1 MPEWKDEIRRHL
13 AGLRLAPAREA
24 EIVDEWAQHLE
35 ESYEELRSEG
45 ATDDEARRAVL
56 VTLSVPNLTAGR
68 RDPVP
73 PGAIRSGNIGAD
85 LWQDLRYAVRTLRK
99 SPAFAAFVILTLA
112 LGIGANTTVF
122 TVINTVLLHPLPVKS
137 ASQLV
142 AVDTLAANA
151 ASRSGRLLPVSYL
164 NLEDLREKN
173 QVFLNLA
180 GYTPPMPMTLTL
192 STTASAGSERI
203 FAELVTANYFETL
216 GLRPIMGRFF
226 IPEEDH
232 TPGAHAVVVIGY
244 GTWRQ
249 RFGGASDVIGRT
261 MRINGLVFTIA
272 GVAPDGFKGV
282 NAIFGPDIW
291 IPAMMAEQILPAQL
305 RGALR
310 ERGEVVFHGA
320 ARLKP
325 GVSMGLAEANLKI
338 IAAGLEKEYPDA
350 NRGHTVALRPL
361 SEAAL
366 GDTRQGALFG
376 GAVLMAI
383 VGLVLLIACSNVAN
397 LLLAKAAG
405 RRQEIAV
412 RLALGA
418 GRGRLIRQLL
428 TESTMLGVLS
438 GVVGLALADVGCRLL
453 WSARPAEVA
462 QNFVDLK
469 MDAHV
474 FVFALAVWL
483 VTGLLF
489 GLVPALQSSRADV
502 VGALKEET
510 RTAGR
515 SRRRITFANT
525 LLVGQVALSLVS
537 LITAALF
544 LRSIQRAY
552 MIDPGFQTDRLA
564 VFLVNPGQAGYSRAR
579 TEQFY
584 RDVRAQVSAM
594 PGIASVSWSSNLPLW
609 ARLSRGILIEGQTP
623 QRQSDTV
630 AAVVNTVDLN
640 YFETTGI
647 ALTHGRDFTEMD
659 RDGSLP
665 AAIVNETMA
674 ARYWPNQ
681 DPLGKRFQF
690 AGDKFFRQIVGVAK
704 TANYQSLNEEPQPA
718 VYVPLRQNFSDTMI
732 LHVRTERDPAGVL
745 AAVQRE
751 VRAID
756 SHLDVTDVRTGR
768 KIIDQALFSEKM
780 GVGLLGVFGLLA
792 LGLASVGLYGILAYS
807 VNRRRHEIGVRMSL
821 GADQLSVLWLVL
833 RQGMTLVATG
843 IGVGLGASLLIAG
856 ALSKLL
862 YGVSATDPVSLA
874 GASLTLLIVAAL
886 ACYLPARSASRVDP
900 LVALRE
906 G

>member
-1 MPEWKDEIRRHL
+1 MSEWPDWNNEIRQRL
-13 AGLRLAPAREA
+13 AGLHLAPAREA
-24 EIVDEWAQHLE
+24 EIVEEWAQHLE
-35 ESYEELRSEG
+35 EAYAELRSEG
-45 ATDDEARRAVL
+45 ATEDEARRAVL
-56 VTLSVPNLTAGR
+56 VTWSVPKLTGGR
-68 RDPVP
+68 RDSVP
-73 PGAIRSGNIGAD
+73 PGSASSGNIAAD
-85 LWQDLRYAVRTLRK
+85 LWQDLRYAARNLRK
-99 SPAFAAFVILTLA
+99 SPAFAVFVILTLA

-122 TVINTVLLHPLPVKS
+122 TLINTVLLNPLPIKN

-142 AVDTLAANA
+142 AVDTLATTT

-164 NLEDLREKN
+164 NLEDLRAKN
-173 QVFLNLA
+173 QVFTNLA
-180 GYTPPMPMTLTL
+180 GYTPPMAFTLT
-192 STTASAGSERI
+192 TAAGSERI

-216 GLRPIMGRFF
+216 GIRPIMGRFF
-226 IPEEDH
+226 VPEEDR
-232 TPGAHAVVVIGY
+232 TPGAHPVVVIGY
-244 GTWRQ
+244 GTWQQ
-249 RFGGASDVIGRT
+249 RLGGAADVIGRT

-272 GVAPDGFKGV
+272 GVAPEGFKGV

-291 IPAMMAEQILPAQL
+291 VPATMAEQILPAQL
-305 RGALR
+305 RDALR
-310 ERGEVVFHGA
+310 ERSEVVFHGA
-320 ARLKP
+320 GRLKP
-325 GVSMGLAEANLKI
+325 GVSMRLAEANLKT

-350 NRGHTVALRPL
+350 NRGHTVSLRPL
-361 SEAAL
+361 TEAAL
-366 GDTRQGALFG
+366 GDARQSALFG
-376 GAVLMAI
+376 SVVLMAI

-397 LLLAKAAG
+397 LLLARAAG

-428 TESTMLGVLS
+428 TESTLLGVLS
-438 GVVGLALADVGCRLL
+438 GVMGLALADVGCRLL

-462 QNFVDLK
+462 RNFVDLK

-474 FVFALAVWL
+474 FVFALVVSL
-483 VTGLLF
+483 ITGLLF
-489 GLVPALQSSRADV
+489 GLVPALQSSRAEV
-502 VGALKEET
+502 VEALKEET

-515 SRRRITFANT
+515 SRRRITFANA

-544 LRSIQRAY
+544 FRSIQRAY
-552 MIDPGFQTDRLA
+552 TIDPGFQTDRLA
-564 VFLVNPGQAGYSRAR
+564 VFLMNPGQAGYSRAR

-623 QRQSDTV
+623 LRPSDTV
-630 AAVVNTVDLN
+630 TAVVNTVDLN

-647 ALTHGRDFTEMD
+647 SLTRGRDFTDMD

-704 TANYQSLNEEPQPA
+704 TANYQSLNEEAQPA
-718 VYVPLRQNFSDTMI
+718 VYLPLRQNFSDTMI
-732 LHVRTERDPAGVL
+732 LHVRTQRDPAGVL
-745 AAVQRE
+745 TAVQRE

-768 KIIDQALFSEKM
+768 KIIDQALFSARM

-792 LGLASVGLYGILAYS
+792 LCLASVGLYGILAYS

-821 GADQLSVLWLVL
+821 GADRSSVLWLVL
-833 RQGMTLVATG
+833 RQGMTLVVSG
-843 IGVGLGASLLIAG
+843 IVVGLCASFLIAR
-856 ALSKLL
+856 ALSRLL

-874 GASLTLLIVAAL
+874 GASLTLLTVAAL
-886 ACYLPARSASRVDP
+886 ACYLPARGASRVDP

-906 G
+906 S

>member
-1 MPEWKDEIRRHL
+1 MPDWPDWNDEIRRRL
-13 AGLRLAPAREA
+13 AGLHLAPAREA

-45 ATDDEARRAVL
+45 ATEDEARRAVL
-56 VTLSVPNLTAGR
+56 ATLSVPELAGDR
-68 RDPVP
+68 RDSAP
-73 PGAIRSGNIGAD
+73 PGVAGSGNIGAD
-85 LWQDLRYAVRTLRK
+85 LLQDLRYAARNLRK

-122 TVINTVLLHPLPVKS
+122 TVINTVLLNPLPIKG
-137 ASQLV
+137 ASKLV
-142 AVDTLAANA
+142 AVDTLATSAT
-151 ASRSGRLLPVSYL
+151 SRSGPLLPLSYL
-164 NLEDLREKN
+164 NLEDLRNKN
-173 QVFLNLA
+173 QVFINLA
-180 GYTPPMPMTLTL
+180 GYTPPMPLTLT
-192 STTASAGSERI
+192 SAAGSERI

-216 GLRPIMGRFF
+216 GLRPTMGRFF
-226 IPEEDH
+226 IPDEDR
-232 TPGAHAVVVIGY
+232 TPGAHPVVVIGY
-244 GTWRQ
+244 GTWQQ
-249 RFGGASDVIGRT
+249 RLGGAADVIGRT

-272 GVAPDGFKGV
+272 GVAPEGFKGV

-291 IPAMMAEQILPAQL
+291 VPAMMAEQILPAQL
-305 RGALR
+305 RDALR
-310 ERGEVVFHGA
+310 ERGEVIFHVA

-325 GVSMGLAEANLKI
+325 GVSMSLAEANLKI

-350 NRGHTVALRPL
+350 NRGHTIALRSL
-361 SEAAL
+361 TEAAL
-366 GDTRQGALFG
+366 GDTRQSALFG
-376 GAVLMAI
+376 SVVLMAI

-397 LLLAKAAG
+397 LLLARAAG

-418 GRGRLIRQLL
+418 RRGRLIRQLL
-428 TESTMLGVLS
+428 TESTLLGVLS
-438 GVVGLALADVGCRLL
+438 GVVGLALADVGCRFL
-453 WSARPAEVA
+453 WSARPAQVA

-474 FVFALAVWL
+474 FVFALVVSL
-483 VTGLLF
+483 ITGLLF
-489 GLVPALQSSRADV
+489 GLVPALQSSRAEV
-502 VGALKEET
+502 VEALKEET

-515 SRRRITFANT
+515 SRHRVTFANA

-564 VFLVNPGQAGYSRAR
+564 IFMMNPGQAGYNRER

-584 RDVRAQVSAM
+584 RDVRARVAGM
-594 PGIASVSWSSNLPLW
+594 PGIASASWSSNLPLW
-609 ARLSRGILIEGQTP
+609 ARFSRGIVIEGQTP

-630 AAVVNTVDLN
+630 TAFVNTVDKN

-647 ALTHGRDFTEMD
+647 ALTRGRDFTDMD

-674 ARYWPNQ
+674 ARYWPHQ
-681 DPLGKRFQF
+681 DPLGQRFQF
-690 AGDKFFRQIVGVAK
+690 AGDKLFRQIVGVAK

-718 VYVPLRQNFSDTMI
+718 VYLPLRQNFSDAMI
-732 LHVRTERDPAGVL
+732 LHVRTERDPAEVL
-745 AAVQRE
+745 TAVQRE

-768 KIIDQALFSEKM
+768 KLIDQALFSARI
-780 GVGLLGVFGLLA
+780 GVGLLGIFGLLA

-821 GADQLSVLWLVL
+821 GADQSSVLWMVL
-833 RQGMTLVATG
+833 QQGMRLVFTG
-843 IGVGLGASLLIAG
+843 VIVGLGVSFLIG
-856 ALSKLL
+856 RALSKLL

-874 GASLTLLIVAAL
+874 GASLTLLIVGAL
-886 ACYLPARSASRVDP
+886 ACYLPARGASRVDP

>member
-1 MPEWKDEIRRHL
+1 
-13 AGLRLAPAREA
+13 LAPAREA
-24 EIVDEWAQHLE
+24 EIVEEWAQHLE

-45 ATDDEARRAVL
+45 ATEDEARRAVL
-56 VTLSVPNLTAGR
+56 VTLSVPKLIEGR
-68 RDPVP
+68 RDTVP
-73 PGAIRSGNIGAD
+73 PGATSSGNIAAD
-85 LWQDLRYAVRTLRK
+85 LWQDLRYATRNLRK

-122 TVINTVLLHPLPVKS
+122 TLINTVLLNPLPIKN

-142 AVDTLAANA
+142 AVDTLATTT

-164 NLEDLREKN
+164 NLEDLRAKN
-173 QVFLNLA
+173 QVFTNLA
-180 GYTPPMPMTLTL
+180 GYTPPMALTS
-192 STTASAGSERI
+192 STPAGSERI
-203 FAELVTANYFETL
+203 FAELVTANYFDTL
-216 GLRPIMGRFF
+216 GIRPIMGRFF
-226 IPEEDH
+226 VPEEDR

-244 GTWRQ
+244 GMWQ
-249 RFGGASDVIGRT
+249 RRLGGTADVIGRT

-272 GVAPDGFKGV
+272 GVAPEGFKGV

-305 RGALR
+305 RDALR
-310 ERGEVVFHGA
+310 ERSEVVFHGA
-320 ARLKP
+320 GRLKP
-325 GVSMGLAEANLKI
+325 GVSMRLAEANLKT

-350 NRGHTVALRPL
+350 NRGHTVTLRPL
-361 SEAAL
+361 TEAAL
-366 GDTRQGALFG
+366 GDARQSALFG
-376 GAVLMAI
+376 SVVLMAI

-397 LLLAKAAG
+397 LLLARAAG

-428 TESTMLGVLS
+428 TESTLLGVLS
-438 GVVGLALADVGCRLL
+438 GVVGLALADAGCHLL

-474 FVFALAVWL
+474 FVFALVVSL
-483 VTGLLF
+483 ITGLLF
-489 GLVPALQSSRADV
+489 GLVPALQSSRAEV
-502 VGALKEET
+502 VEALKEET

-515 SRRRITFANT
+515 SRHRITFANA

-544 LRSIQRAY
+544 FRSIQRAY
-552 MIDPGFQTDRLA
+552 TIDPGFQTDRLA
-564 VFLVNPGQAGYSRAR
+564 VFLMNPGQAGYSRAR

-630 AAVVNTVDLN
+630 TALVNTVDLN

-647 ALTHGRDFTEMD
+647 SLTRGRDFTDMD

-690 AGDKFFRQIVGVAK
+690 AGDKFFRQIVGVVK
-704 TANYQSLNEEPQPA
+704 TVNYQSLNEEAQPA
-718 VYVPLRQNFSDTMI
+718 VYLPLRQNFSDTMI
-732 LHVRTERDPAGVL
+732 LHVRTQRDPAGVL
-745 AAVQRE
+745 TAVQRE

-768 KIIDQALFSEKM
+768 KIIDQALFSARM

-792 LGLASVGLYGILAYS
+792 LCLASVGLYGILAYS

-821 GADQLSVLWLVL
+821 GADRSSVLWLVL
-833 RQGMTLVATG
+833 RQGMTLVVTG
-843 IGVGLGASLLIAG
+843 IVVGLGASFLIAR
-856 ALSKLL
+856 ALSRLL

-874 GASLTLLIVAAL
+874 GASLTLLTVAAL
-886 ACYLPARSASRVDP
+886 ACYLPARGASRVDP